1 MFSKFVLGS
10 LAMQASLASP
20 LSRPLTCAPVSGNK
34 TIDAFQ
40 LYPENADFDTRRC
53 VLYSSVLYNATAV
66 AWDPYRKEV
75 LHTFEAPGLSGDSL
89 LHASGVR
96 VDPLDRLSVIIDA
109 GVSFDTSGQNVE
121 GGNFL
126 TKFDLR
132 DNSFLWKANLTDVT
146 GGVYSGF
153 QDSECDEAGNTFVL
167 GTYPSSL
174 IKVSADGESAIPWY
188 LVEPANHTIHGFSG
202 IARKDDFLVVGDNT
216 DGQLYRFDI
225 RASKGTPIHVPISK
239 GKSSKTERIGENL
252 DGILL
257 PQLYAGT
264 VLLASDNTNGTVILR
279 SSNGK
284 WDSAENLGT
293 ISNPFLS
300 QGGYTVA
307 SVQIAD
313 SIYSVTE
320 FFGDAIDGA
329 PGNRTAFPLRD
340 ITKEIEVILKA

>member
-53 VLYSSVLYNATAV
+53 VLYSSVLYNATVV
-66 AWDPYRKEV
+66 AWDPYRKEIS
-75 LHTFEAPGLSGDSL
+75 HTFEAPGLSGDPL

-96 VDPLDRLSVIIDA
+96 VDPLDRLSVIVNA
-109 GVSFDTSGQNVE
+109 GVSFDSSGQNVE
-121 GGNFL
+121 GDNFL
-126 TKFDLR
+126 VKFDLK
-132 DNSFLWKANLTDVT
+132 DNSLLWKTNLTNVT

-174 IKVSADGESAIPWY
+174 IKVSADGKSAIPWY

-202 IARKDDFLVVGDNT
+202 IAKRDDFLLVGDNT
-216 DGQLYRFDI
+216 DGQLYRFDV
-225 RASKGTPIHVPISK
+225 RASKGTPIYIPLSK
-239 GKSSKTERIGENL
+239 SNSSKTERIGENL
-252 DGILL
+252 DGIHL

-264 VLLASDNTNGTVILR
+264 VLLASDNANGTVVLR
-279 SSNGK
+279 SSNG
-284 WDSAENLGT
+284 
-293 ISNPFLS
+293 
-300 QGGYTVA
+300 Q
-307 SVQIAD
+307 
-313 SIYSVTE
+313 
-320 FFGDAIDGA
+320 
-329 PGNRTAFPLRD
+329 
-340 ITKEIEVILKA
+340 